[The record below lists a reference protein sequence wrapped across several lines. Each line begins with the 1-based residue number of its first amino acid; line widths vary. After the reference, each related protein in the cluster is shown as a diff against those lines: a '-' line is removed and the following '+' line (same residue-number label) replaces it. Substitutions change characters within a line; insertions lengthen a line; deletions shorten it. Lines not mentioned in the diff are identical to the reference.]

1 MCSAQDMSFVWN
13 DWTFCTFCDRLHC
26 GSSCRHLLHFN
37 LTSKAINNSIQ
48 WLHTD
53 IYIYY
58 IHMYIGD
65 VWLYNH
71 GYIIILWTGLRAST
85 VSNSLN
91 KYFKQ
96 GLLASWRLKRFA
108 CEATQLG
115 VLSKEAAS
123 TSFWSHQWLHLKII
137 QWDPEFP
144 WFTIAALWPWH
155 YHLVNT
161 QKITKSYWTWPFIV
175 DLPIKNGDSP

>member
-1 MCSAQDMSFVWN
+1 MIGHFVR
-13 DWTFCTFCDRLHC
+13 FVIACTAEVLADTSCTSTWRPRRLTIVYS
-26 GSSCRHLLHFN
+26 GYIL
-37 LTSKAINNSIQ
+37 
-48 WLHTD
+48 
-53 IYIYY
+53 IYIIY

-144 WFTIAALWPWH
+144 WVTIAALWPWH